1 MSSQFHKNLQR
12 WRALTHF
19 VLGQLRLADIQDS
32 AELCLRKVEA
42 ANLPNTTSDSVG
54 LHLFQELST
63 LDLRHREGPF
73 RSPCIRSNKRFSSPQ
88 GEALFDERRGT

>member
-32 AELCLRKVEA
+32 AELCLRKAKA
-42 ANLPNTTSDSVG
+42 ANLPNTLSNG
-54 LHLFQELST
+54 L
-63 LDLRHREGPF
+63 
-73 RSPCIRSNKRFSSPQ
+73 
-88 GEALFDERRGT
+88 